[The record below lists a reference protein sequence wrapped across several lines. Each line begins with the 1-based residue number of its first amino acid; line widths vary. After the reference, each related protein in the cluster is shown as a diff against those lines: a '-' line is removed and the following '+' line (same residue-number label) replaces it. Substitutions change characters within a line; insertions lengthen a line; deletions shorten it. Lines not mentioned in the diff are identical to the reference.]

1 MKINKDLNFNI
12 DKPWTDQK
20 PGQTGQSKF
29 AGLVQHQGQ
38 QMKTE
43 QLTKLLVDI
52 EGAGERLARSRTFQD
67 MAKYKTLVR
76 RFIKEAVDFGMNLKN
91 SHTWNQFGE
100 GRKLKTV
107 ETIDEKLIE
116 LTEDVMN
123 REKSSV
129 DLLDKIGEIKG
140 LIINL
145 YT

>member
-1 MKINKDLNFNI
+1 MKIEKDIHFNI
-12 DKPWTDQK
+12 DKLRKDQK
-20 PGQTGQSKF
+20 LNSNGQSKF
-29 AGLVQHQGQ
+29 STIVQQQG
-38 QMKTE
+38 E
-43 QLTKLLVDI
+43 QLKTDQIQRLLTDI
-52 EGAGERLARSRTFQD
+52 EGAGKRLAHSRTFQD
-67 MAKYKTLVR
+67 LAKYKTLVR
-76 RFIKEAVDFGMNLKN
+76 RFVRETVEFGMNLKN

-123 REKSSV
+123 KEKKSV
-129 DLLDKIGEIKG
+129 DLLGQIGEIKG

>member
-1 MKINKDLNFNI
+1 MKINKDINFNI
-12 DKPWTDQK
+12 DKLRTDQK
-20 PGQTGQSKF
+20 PGQMGQAKF
-29 AGLVQHQGQ
+29 AGLVQHQSH

-43 QLTKLLVDI
+43 QLTRLLADI

-129 DLLDKIGEIKG
+129 DLLDQIGEIKG

>member
-1 MKINKDLNFNI
+1 MKINKDINFNI
-12 DKPWTDQK
+12 DKLRTDQK
-20 PGQTGQSKF
+20 LEQSGQSKF
-29 AGLVQHQGQ
+29 AGLVQHQSQ

-43 QLTKLLVDI
+43 QLTKLLADI

-76 RFIKEAVDFGMNLKN
+76 RFIREAVDFGMNLKN

-107 ETIDEKLIE
+107 ETIDEKLIQ
-116 LTEDVMN
+116 LTEDVMKQ
-123 REKSSV
+123 EKSSV
-129 DLLDKIGEIKG
+129 DLLGQIGEIKG

>member
-1 MKINKDLNFNI
+1 MKIEKDIHFNI
-12 DKPWTDQK
+12 DKPRNDQK
-20 PGQTGQSKF
+20 ISSNGQSKF
-29 AGLVQHQGQ
+29 STMVQQHG
-38 QMKTE
+38 E
-43 QLTKLLVDI
+43 QLKTDQIQRLLTDI

-67 MAKYKTLVR
+67 LAKYKTLVR
-76 RFIKEAVDFGMNLKN
+76 RFIRETVDFGMNLKN

-100 GRKLKTV
+100 GRKLKLV

-123 REKSSV
+123 KEKKSV
-129 DLLDKIGEIKG
+129 DLLGQIGEIKG

>member
-1 MKINKDLNFNI
+1 MKINKDVNFNI
-12 DKPWTDQK
+12 DNLRTDQK
-20 PGQTGQSKF
+20 PEQAGQAKF
-29 AGLVQHQGQ
+29 AGLVQQRSH

-43 QLTKLLVDI
+43 QLAKLLADI

-76 RFIKEAVDFGMNLKN
+76 RFIKEAVNFGMSLKN

-100 GRKLKTV
+100 GHKLKTI

-123 REKSSV
+123 QEKSSV
-129 DLLDKIGEIKG
+129 DLLGQIGEVKG

>member
-1 MKINKDLNFNI
+1 MKIEKDIHFSM
-12 DKPWTDQK
+12 DKVRKDQRL
-20 PGQTGQSKF
+20 PSNGQSKF
-29 AGLVQHQGQ
+29 SAIVQQQGE
-38 QMKTE
+38 QMKAD
-43 QLTKLLVDI
+43 QIQRLLTDI

-67 MAKYKTLVR
+67 LAKYKTLVR
-76 RFIKEAVDFGMNLKN
+76 RFIRETVEFGMNLKN

-100 GRKLKTV
+100 GRKLKIV

-123 REKSSV
+123 KEKKSV
-129 DLLDKIGEIKG
+129 DLLGQIGEIKG

>member
-1 MKINKDLNFNI
+1 MKINKDMNFHI
-12 DKPWTDQK
+12 DKLQTDQK
-20 PGQTGQSKF
+20 SGQAGQSKF
-29 AGLVQHQGQ
+29 ASLVEQQGH

-67 MAKYKTLVR
+67 MAKYKILVR
-76 RFIKEAVDFGMNLKN
+76 RFIKEAVDYGMNLKD

-100 GRKLKTV
+100 GRKLKIV
-107 ETIDEKLIE
+107 ETIDERLIA

-123 REKSSV
+123 KEKSSV
-129 DLLDKIGEIKG
+129 DLLGQIGEIKG